1 MGDVKIMRDT
11 KEGWRPSSFNMG
23 NMLPLTIN
31 ALHDTSLQL
40 DTLTKYEL
48 LHLLYLNLITHHTF
62 RYQL

>member
-11 KEGWRPSSFNMG
+11 KEGWRLSNFNMW
-23 NMLPLTIN
+23 NMIFLIIN

-40 DTLTKYEL
+40 DKLTMHEL
-48 LHLLYLNLITHHTF
+48 LHLLYLNLITHHMF